1 MEKKRTVVAIY
12 WQMLYNSLMRSRLDI
27 LLVAGLTTMMGGV
40 VMSFSLISA
49 QAALR
54 EEVIAAVTQTG
65 EEINDIIAEKV
76 KAAENIEATATTLIL
91 TMSDP
96 AVNPTIIE
104 LEEGRIRLTE
114 GEKISYLTTTATEV
128 ANLRFLLLGKAE
140 ERSEG
145 GIDVSFAVIGKT
157 EGETAP
163 PLKYTKEFET
173 TISGE

>member
-1 MEKKRTVVAIY
+1 M
-12 WQMLYNSLMRSRLDI
+12 YNNVMHSRLDI

-65 EEINDIIAEKV
+65 EGINDIIAEKV
-76 KAAENIEATATTLIL
+76 KAAESIEATATTLIL

-96 AVNPTIIE
+96 DVNPTIIE

-114 GEKISYLTTTATEV
+114 GEKVSYLTEEATAV

-145 GIDVSFAVIGKT
+145 VIAVSFAVIGKA
-157 EGETAP
+157 EGEIAP
-163 PLKYTKEFET
+163 PMEYTQKFQA

>member
-1 MEKKRTVVAIY
+1 M
-12 WQMLYNSLMRSRLDI
+12 YNNVMHSRLDI

-65 EEINDIIAEKV
+65 EGINDIIAEKV
-76 KAAENIEATATTLIL
+76 KAAESIEATATTLIL

-96 AVNPTIIE
+96 DVNPTIIE
-104 LEEGRIRLTE
+104 LEEGRIRLAE
-114 GEKISYLTTTATEV
+114 GEKVSYLTETTTAV
-128 ANLRFLLLGKAE
+128 ANLRFLLLGEAKE
-140 ERSEG
+140 NSEG
-145 GIDVSFAVIGKT
+145 SIAVSFAVVGKSD
-157 EGETAP
+157 GENTP
-163 PLKYTKEFET
+163 PLEYTKEFET